1 VRSERRA
8 KLERV
13 SRRVTAE
20 EEAPRQAL
28 RVPPPRHSH
37 CPGRVNLIGD
47 HTDYNGGVA
56 LPMAIDLGTDVVFEP
71 DSSELLVLKSDT
83 EDEHAEVHVKIP
95 LEHEYLRSVRPPWA
109 RYVAGMVAVVRPRT
123 GGWGRITTTLP
134 VGAGL
139 SSSSALCVSVAL
151 ALGLE
156 GSPPRL
162 ARICQRGEQEATGMQ
177 GGIMDQL
184 VTTSAVEGAA
194 LLIDFADLSGRPVP
208 VPEEAEF
215 VVVHSGQ
222 SRNLPMTA
230 YAARRA
236 ECEAASFHL
245 GPLGRVD
252 PEAILGIPDP
262 TLRRRARHVVTE
274 CDRVRWFA
282 RALVAGDLEEAGRLM
297 TASHQSLATDFEVST
312 PALDQLV
319 GTLIQVPG
327 VHGARLT
334 GAGFGGCV
342 VALTR
347 PGTLDLGDYPDG
359 AWRVRASR
367 AASVEEL

>member
-1 VRSERRA
+1 MTSEESPNRPA
-8 KLERV
+8 M
-13 SRRVTAE
+13 
-20 EEAPRQAL
+20 

-47 HTDYNGGVA
+47 HTDYNGGIA
-56 LPMAIDLGTDVVFEP
+56 LPMAINLGTDVVFEP
-71 DSSELLVLKSDT
+71 DSSELVVLQSDKQ
-83 EDEHAEVHVKIP
+83 DDHAEVHVKIP
-95 LEHEYLRSVRPPWA
+95 LDHEYIRSVRPAWA

-123 GGWGRITTTLP
+123 GGWGRVTTTLP
-134 VGAGL
+134 IGAGL
-139 SSSSALCVSVAL
+139 SSSAALCVSVAL

-162 ARICQRGEQEATGMQ
+162 ARICQRGEQEATGVH

-184 VTTSAVEGAA
+184 VATSAVEGSA
-194 LLIDFADLSGRPVP
+194 LLIDFADLSSRPVH
-208 VPEEAEF
+208 VPDAAEI

-222 SRNLPMTA
+222 SRNLPATA

-252 PEAILGIPDP
+252 PEAILGIPDS

-274 CDRVRWFA
+274 CDRVRWFVE
-282 RALVAGDLEEAGRLM
+282 ALLSGDLAEAGRLM

-312 PALDQLV
+312 SALDQLV
-319 GTLIQVPG
+319 EQLVREPG

-342 VALTR
+342 VALTEQGALD
-347 PGTLDLGDYPDG
+347 PGNFPDG
-359 AWRVRASR
+359 AWKVRASA
-367 AASVEEL
+367 AASVERL

>member
-1 VRSERRA
+1 M
-8 KLERV
+8 
-13 SRRVTAE
+13 
-20 EEAPRQAL
+20 
-28 RVPPPRHSH
+28 
-37 CPGRVNLIGD
+37 
-47 HTDYNGGVA
+47 
-56 LPMAIDLGTDVVFEP
+56 PMAINLGTDVVFQP
-71 DSSELLVLKSDT
+71 DSSELVVMRSDT
-83 EDEHAEVHVKIP
+83 EEELAEVHVKIP
-95 LEHEYLRSVRPPWA
+95 LDHDYLRSVRPAWA

-123 GGWGRITTTLP
+123 GGWGQVTTTLP

-139 SSSSALCVSVAL
+139 SSSAALCVSVAL

-156 GSPPRL
+156 GSASL
-162 ARICQRGEQEATGMQ
+162 MAKICQRGEQEATGVQ

-194 LLIDFADLSGRPVP
+194 LLIDFTDLSARPVP
-208 VPEEAEF
+208 VPDAAEF

-245 GPLGRVD
+245 GPLGRVE
-252 PEAILGIPDP
+252 PEAVLGIPDS

-282 RALVAGDLEEAGRLM
+282 DALASGDLKEAGRLM

-312 PALDQLV
+312 PALDELV
-319 GTLIQVPG
+319 ARLAEMPG

-342 VALTR
+342 VALTER
-347 PGTLDLGDYPDG
+347 GALDPADFPEG
-359 AWRVRASR
+359 AWRVRASK
-367 AASVEEL
+367 AASVEQL